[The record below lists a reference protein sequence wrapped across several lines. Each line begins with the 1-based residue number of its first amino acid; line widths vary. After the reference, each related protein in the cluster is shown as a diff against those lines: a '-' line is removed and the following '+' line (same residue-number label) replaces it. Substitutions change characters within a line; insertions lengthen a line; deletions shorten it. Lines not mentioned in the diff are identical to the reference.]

1 MTPKNFE
8 KMKVAYARDIFKPE
22 VVAALWCM
30 KDMFQ
35 MGFEN
40 VVPLTNFLEFF
51 GSGSIITMFATLSN
65 IISRG

>member
-1 MTPKNFE
+1 
-8 KMKVAYARDIFKPE
+8 MKVAYARDIFKPE

-51 GSGSIITMFATLSN
+51 GSG
-65 IISRG
+65 